1 VGRERDVG
9 KAAHAPV
16 ETARLRALVSSLG
29 LGVLVEN
36 EMRRVALAN
45 EAFCR
50 MFGIPAAPADLA
62 GSDCAEAARRSA
74 ELVRDPEAF
83 LARIEHVLA
92 GRVAAAGDE
101 IAFRDGRV
109 LERDYFPIAVD
120 SAERGHLWVYRDVT
134 RMRHESRM
142 RRAAAVQDELRLA
155 VDTIPGLVWSALP
168 DGYMDFLNQRWCE
181 YTGLTL
187 EQACGWG
194 WEAAI
199 FADDLPGLRAYWRSV
214 VSAGQ
219 PGETEARLRRFDGVY
234 RWFLFRAVPLHDERG
249 EVAKWYGQ
257 TIDID
262 ERKRAEALLAGENR
276 LLEMVAQ
283 GCPLSDVLATLCR
296 LVEDGN
302 PDTCRCGIVLVD
314 PDGTRLQHGAA
325 PSLPASYNDA
335 IHGQPVNSSS
345 GPCAMAAYLK
355 TPVIAA
361 DVESD
366 TRWDAYEWRKLAL
379 AHGLRSC
386 WSTPILSVEGKALGT
401 FAIYQDEPGGP
412 TPRHQHLIAQFTH
425 LASVIIERK
434 RAEEALQRAQ
444 AELSHVM
451 RVTTLGE
458 LAASIAHEINQP
470 LTAIVADA
478 SACLNWLAREQPDIG
493 NVREALLAIRAD
505 GTRAGEV
512 LTRIRALLARS
523 TTAHEPCD
531 LGAVINGALPL
542 IRPELARHGVVLET
556 ALAAE
561 AEVMGDAV
569 ELQQVLLNLLLNAS
583 EAARELEPE
592 RRRVVVRSWIEQRD
606 DGPWALVSVEDAGVG
621 IDPSELERV
630 FAAFYTTKPGGLGM
644 GLSIIRSI
652 IDRHGGRLWAES
664 NAAHGATFSFSLPTL
679 PR

>member
-1 VGRERDVG
+1 VGPEQNVG
-9 KAAHAPV
+9 GDGHAPV
-16 ETARLRALVSSLG
+16 ETARLRLLVSSLG

-50 MFGIPAAPADLA
+50 MLGISAAPADLL
-62 GSDCAEAARRSA
+62 GMDCTEAARRSA
-74 ELVRDPEAF
+74 ELVREPEAF
-83 LARIEHVLA
+83 LARIEQVLA
-92 GRVAAAGDE
+92 ARVSAAGDE
-101 IAFRDGRV
+101 IVFRDGRV

-181 YTGLTL
+181 YTGLAL

-283 GCPLSDVLATLCR
+283 GCPLSDVLSTLCR
-296 LVEDGN
+296 LVEDAN
-302 PDTCRCGIVLVD
+302 PDACRCGVVLVD

-355 TPVIAA
+355 APVIAA

-366 TRWDAYEWRKLAL
+366 TRWDAYEWRKVAL

-386 WSTPILSVEGKALGT
+386 WSTPILSVDGKVLGT

-412 TPRHQHLIAQFTH
+412 TAKHQQLIAQFTH

-434 RAEEALQRAQ
+434 RSEEALQRAQ

-470 LTAIVADA
+470 IGA
-478 SACLNWLAREQPDIG
+478 ARNNAHAALRFLIRESPDLG
-493 NVREALLAIRAD
+493 EVREALQGVVNDTYRASDIISGIRDQVKKVPPRMDCVDLNDAIVEVIALVRGELSKNRVAVQLRVAEDLPPARAD
-505 GTRAGEV
+505 RV
-512 LTRIRALLARS
+512 Q
-523 TTAHEPCD
+523 
-531 LGAVINGALPL
+531 
-542 IRPELARHGVVLET
+542 
-556 ALAAE
+556 
-561 AEVMGDAV
+561 
-569 ELQQVLLNLLLNAS
+569 LQQVILNLILNAM
-583 EAARELEPE
+583 EAMVGIEDEARELVIGAALSEVEGLLVTIADSGPGIAPE
-592 RRRVVVRSWIEQRD
+592 DR
-606 DGPWALVSVEDAGVG
+606 
-621 IDPSELERV
+621 ERI
-630 FAAFYTTKPGGLGM
+630 FDSFYTTKDGGVGI
-644 GLSIIRSI
+644 GLSICRSI
-652 IDRHGGRLWAES
+652 IDAHGGRLWAD
-664 NAAHGATFSFSLPTL
+664 AHQPVGAVLKFTL
-679 PR
+679 PVHF